1 MNEAAQKGLNTPY
14 DSAFKSVI
22 KKCPRLALFLIN
34 EMFYKTGLIEE
45 EYDGTERV
53 ELLDKELP
61 NMVLGVLALD
71 TRLAVYQSGRRVFHM
86 ECQSTTDGT
95 LIFRMVRYDTE
106 SALEEADYTVSE
118 IHVKIDDSG
127 VVFLRST
134 RNTPEIMTVVL
145 EVPQGGS
152 VSYQIPVLRMRD
164 YTLEYILEQKL
175 YILLPFLFFNYEQ
188 KLRKAPNDKAIYE
201 EILTLYD
208 TILDR
213 LKELANADK
222 LTAYEASTLYDAL
235 KMVFEALGRTN
246 QAEQEVAQI
255 MGGKIMGGKILT
267 FSADRYFDAGKAE
280 GINEGMAKG
289 KAEGINEGMAKG
301 ERIMAKLVSA
311 LIADGKT
318 NELARMAND
327 KAYRDSLYQKYAIM

>member
-1 MNEAAQKGLNTPY
+1 
-14 DSAFKSVI
+14 
-22 KKCPRLALFLIN
+22 
-34 EMFYKTGLIEE
+34 MFYKTGLIEE

-213 LKELANADK
+213 LKELADSDK

-246 QAEQEVAQI
+246 QAEQEVAQ
-255 MGGKIMGGKILT
+255 IMGGKILT

-301 ERIMAKLVSA
+301 IEKGMAKGIEKGKTEGERIMAKLVSA